1 MTAPEPPVTKY
12 ELTVKIRG
20 NTHDEIEDE
29 LLTLV
34 HGGYLLDSDY
44 GKRDAWNS
52 GIRQY
57 VWPWRILRSASIVGA
72 SSDSRQAAQHDGT
85 VAMDGGRRS
94 VGDRSG
100 TGRDLVGDAAAY
112 AG

>member
-1 MTAPEPPVTKY
+1 MSEPPVTKY

-52 GIRQY
+52 TGGRCTSVMVHTNPEQTPEKY
-57 VWPWRILRSASIVGA
+57 RDELDAWWNEHKAEENYCNGY
-72 SSDSRQAAQHDGT
+72 RQARADFIA
-85 VAMDGGRRS
+85 AMA
-94 VGDRSG
+94 
-100 TGRDLVGDAAAY
+100 TGEGQ
-112 AG
+112 